1 MVGIDTATFTS
12 ILGVG
17 TIGGQAPPS
26 PPSMKIGA
34 TTVGQNESS
43 TTVTGHDDGTSEST
57 DSAGLEVAWPFSP
70 PSPVA
75 AVSELLGTGT
85 LGTGTL
91 GIAMLGTGILGT
103 GLDGTGFDGA
113 GVVGVGVIG
122 VGVVGAGCGPVPGVA
137 GSGVAGSVSAISPGA
152 FSPHS
157 QYHDQFQIQSRPLP
171 SPASV
176 EISVVSSHH
185 VNVQTQTQGGSP
197 PAGALAGAVPD
208 EVLAAVL
215 GGAVLVCVTG
225 PPSPGLSTL
234 IETFTFAGPFAGP
247 ACGPPDP
254 RSSVLVFELAS
265 CSVGTV
271 APAFE
276 CDGSH
281 DQFQIQFHSQSRDVE
296 SPLSAIVDAVVPS
309 QTDSSQ
315 FQIHGAISP
324 PVDESDSVCPS
335 D

>member
-1 MVGIDTATFTS
+1 MLV
-12 ILGVG
+12 
-17 TIGGQAPPS
+17 
-26 PPSMKIGA
+26 
-34 TTVGQNESS
+34 
-43 TTVTGHDDGTSEST
+43 
-57 DSAGLEVAWPFSP
+57 
-70 PSPVA
+70 
-75 AVSELLGTGT
+75 TGT

-91 GIAMLGTGILGT
+91 GIGILGT

-113 GVVGVGVIG
+113 GVVGAGVIG
-122 VGVVGAGCGPVPGVA
+122 VGVVGAGCGPVPGGA

-197 PAGALAGAVPD
+197 PAGALAGAVPG
-208 EVLAAVL
+208 AVSGALL

-225 PPSPGLSTL
+225 PSSPGLSTL
-234 IETFTFAGPFAGP
+234 IETFTLAGTFAGP

-254 RSSVLVFELAS
+254 RSSVLVFEFDPLPVGALAS
-265 CSVGTV
+265 
-271 APAFE
+271 AFE

-281 DQFQIQFHSQSRDVE
+281 DQFQIQFHSQSRDAV
-296 SPLSAIVDAVVPS
+296 SPLSVIVDAVVPS

-324 PVDESDSVCPS
+324 PVDESGSVLRS